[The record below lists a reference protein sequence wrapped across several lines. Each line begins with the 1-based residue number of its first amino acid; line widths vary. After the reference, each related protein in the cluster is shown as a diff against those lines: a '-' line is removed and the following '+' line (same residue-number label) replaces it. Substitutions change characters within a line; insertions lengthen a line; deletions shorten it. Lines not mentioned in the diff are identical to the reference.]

1 MFTGIV
7 QEIGEVVSVRR
18 TRGVLNLRIKAPKS
32 VEGMEEGESV
42 CIDGVCLTVTNRYGE
57 WFEVDVVPETERRST
72 LSSLS
77 VGSLVNIE
85 RAARVGDRIGGHI
98 VLGHVDGKGSIT
110 GKRPFGGQWIY
121 TISYPEELG
130 KYIVEKGSIAI
141 DGISLTVAGLEGGS
155 ISIAVIPFTME
166 RTTLGMKG
174 VGDQVNIEVDIIGKY
189 VESLIKGYVGR
200 ERLDFE
206 FLKRTGIL

>member
-7 QEIGEVVSVRR
+7 QEIGEVISVRR

-42 CIDGVCLTVTNRYGE
+42 CIDGVCLTVTDHCGE

-72 LSSLS
+72 LSSLRP
-77 VGSLVNIE
+77 GSLVNIE

-98 VLGHVDGKGSIT
+98 VLGHVDGKGSIR

-189 VESLIKGYVGR
+189 VESLVKGYMGR